1 MMKRAATLALVGLWL
16 SVFAGC
22 GSDDSP
28 ATPTATPTPAPV
40 TTTVLS
46 EAVSVGAPPNPGSWT
61 PVRRDVTVPYAGRV
75 AVSFDWTHATSQI
88 EMVVTKG
95 TCSNNPISAKDGSC
109 AAWGADRRRV
119 KPATVTFEMP
129 ASGSIRVWV
138 FNFSTGVKESGA
150 LSVTVTH

>member
-1 MMKRAATLALVGLWL
+1 MNRAATLGILGLSLSVLVG
-16 SVFAGC
+16 C
-22 GSDDSP
+22 GGDDSP

-46 EAVSVGAPPNPGSWT
+46 QAFSVAAPPYAGSWT
-61 PVRRDVTVPYAGRV
+61 PQRLDVTVPQAGTVTV
-75 AVSFDWTHATSQI
+75 AFNWTHATSQI

-95 TCSNNPISAKDGSC
+95 SCSNNPISAKDGSC

-129 ASGSIRVWV
+129 GPGSIRVWI
-138 FNFSTGVKESGA
+138 FNFSAGVKESGV